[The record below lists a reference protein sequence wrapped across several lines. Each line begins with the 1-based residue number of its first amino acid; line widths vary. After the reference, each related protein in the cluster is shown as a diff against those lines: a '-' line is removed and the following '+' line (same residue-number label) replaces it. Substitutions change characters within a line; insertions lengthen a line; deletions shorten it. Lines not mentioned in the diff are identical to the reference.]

1 MTPRDQAVA
10 QAALKYAEKGWPIF
24 PCGAN
29 KRPLTPHGFKD
40 ASTDAEQVAQWWTDY
55 PDAMIGLPT
64 GALSGIVVLDID
76 DPEEFAANCQID
88 LAGHTKVRTRK
99 GLHIW
104 FKYEPAAPQRST
116 ARRLGICV
124 YKYTLEITLYDF
136 DGAYAVE
143 VIWDPCLPLPAKRK
157 ALARKLEAITAPYLI
172 EALELGSLLET
183 GAS

>member
-1 MTPRDQAVA
+1 MNGATVPPA
-10 QAALKYAEKGWPIF
+10 PI
-24 PCGAN
+24 GATEEEWDN
-29 KRPLTPHGFKD
+29 LSSNPGFL
-40 ASTDAEQVAQWWTDY
+40 
-55 PDAMIGLPT
+55 PDLLPVCCDT
-64 GALSGIVVLDID
+64 GAPIS
-76 DPEEFAANCQID
+76 P
-88 LAGHTKVRTRK
+88 
-99 GLHIW
+99 
-104 FKYEPAAPQRST
+104 RST
-116 ARRLGICV
+116 LKELGKVPSLVGSNGQAHGISNWSNRTTTIADVAEWRKDRRLGICV